1 MPDDSFEIQ
10 LGALDGRLIV
20 GVDEVGRGPL
30 AGPVTAAAVI
40 LDLRR
45 LPQWLREALDDS
57 KVLPHQRRV
66 ELAEAV
72 KDYAITAVASCSAAE
87 VDAMNILQASLLAM
101 RRAVAALG
109 VTPDA
114 ALIDGIQKPDLGCEE
129 RCLVGGDGLS
139 LSIAAASII
148 AKVARDGHMEELAGH
163 HPGYGWERNRGYGT
177 PEHRR
182 ALQELGPS
190 VEHRRSFSPIRQ
202 LLLPNV

>member
-72 KDYAITAVASCSAAE
+72 KDYAITAVRCHCRSGCNEHLASQSSGR
-87 VDAMNILQASLLAM
+87 AS
-101 RRAVAALG
+101 R
-109 VTPDA
+109 
-114 ALIDGIQKPDLGCEE
+114 
-129 RCLVGGDGLS
+129 GGDRSYRCG
-139 LSIAAASII
+139 A
-148 AKVARDGHMEELAGH
+148 D
-163 HPGYGWERNRGYGT
+163 
-177 PEHRR
+177 RR
-182 ALQELGPS
+182 HQT
-190 VEHRRSFSPIRQ
+190 
-202 LLLPNV
+202 